1 MPRRGYNASP
11 PPVPYVPLMNK
22 KQPPS
27 RPVEEQLSE
36 SFPLFLSL
44 VWKSL
49 DLPSPT
55 RAQLAIAQYL
65 QNGPKRLQI
74 QAFRGLGKSWIA
86 AAFVLWTLWND
97 RDKKILVISA
107 SKQRADDFT
116 IFTQKCILEFDWLAH
131 LRPMD
136 DDQRWSRVS
145 FDVAGCRPA
154 QAPSVK
160 SVGIT
165 GQITGSRADLIV
177 FDDVEV
183 PANSA
188 TDFMREKLL
197 QLVTE
202 GESVLTPKADSRIVF
217 LGTPQTTFTIY
228 RTLRERN
235 YRPFVWPA
243 RYPKDLTGYE
253 EVLAPQLVRDLERDG
268 LDALRWSPTDSRFS
282 EINLLEREQSMSRSN
297 FMLQFMLDTS
307 LSDALKF
314 PLKLSDFS
322 VLPLDLTKG
331 PSDLV
336 WGADKETQLD
346 LPAVALPGDRWHRP
360 KTVSEYT
367 SWGQTIIAVDPS
379 GRGKDE
385 TVAVVLSQING
396 YLFVRDIFANQDG
409 YSDSTLCE
417 ILRRAKK
424 YKATLCLIE
433 SNFGDGAVMELMKK
447 HAIEMKIGLAFEEV
461 RATTRKEDRI
471 IDTLE
476 PILNQ
481 HRLVIDQRLIEW
493 DYRSNGDMA
502 PEERLPRMLMYQL
515 TRMCREKGAVKHD
528 DRADAL
534 ALGVK
539 YFQDILAISAKEAQI
554 EQKRMEWNRM
564 MTAFIDHPQEATDR
578 LVMGRDFEGVGTGET
593 GVYTWI

>member
-1 MPRRGYNASP
+1 MTKNNSLTGDPQRT
-11 PPVPYVPLMNK
+11 
-22 KQPPS
+22 
-27 RPVEEQLSE
+27 VEERITE
-36 SFPLFLSL
+36 SFPIFLSL

-49 DLPSPT
+49 DLPRPT
-55 RAQLAIAQYL
+55 RAQLAIAEYL

-86 AAFVLWTLWND
+86 AAFVMWTLWND
-97 RDKKILVISA
+97 RDKKILVVSA

-116 IFTQKCILEFDWLAH
+116 IFIQKCILEFDWMVH
-131 LRPMD
+131 MRPVD

-145 FDVAGCRPA
+145 FDIAGCRPA
-154 QAPSVK
+154 QSPSVK

-165 GQITGSRADLIV
+165 GQLTGSRADLIV

-183 PANSA
+183 PSNSA
-188 TDFMREKLL
+188 TDMMREKLL

-202 GESVLTPKADSRIVF
+202 GESVLTPKGDSRIVF

-243 RYPKDLTGYE
+243 RYPKSLIGYE
-253 EVLAPQLVRDLERDG
+253 DILAPQLQRDIDTKGHDKLT
-268 LDALRWSPTDSRFS
+268 WQPTDTRFS

-314 PLKLSDFS
+314 PLKLSDFH
-322 VLPLDLTKG
+322 VLPLDPSRG

-336 WGADKETQLD
+336 WGADKETLLD
-346 LPAVALPGDRWHRP
+346 IPAVALPGDRWHRP
-360 KTVSEYT
+360 KKEGEYV
-367 SWGQTIIAVDPS
+367 SWGETIVAVDPS

-385 TVAVVLSQING
+385 TVAVILSQING
-396 YLFVRDIFANQDG
+396 FLFIRDILATQDG
-409 YSDSTLCE
+409 YSDKTLCG
-417 ILRRAKK
+417 ILRLAGR
-424 YKATLCLIE
+424 YGATMCLIE

-447 HAIEMKIGLAFEEV
+447 HAQEMKVGMAFEEV

-481 HRLVIDQRLIEW
+481 HRLVIDQRLIQW
-493 DYRSNGDMA
+493 DYTSNPDQA

-528 DRADAL
+528 DRVDAL

-539 YFQDILAISAKEAQI
+539 YFQDVLAISAKE
-554 EQKRMEWNRM
+554 
-564 MTAFIDHPQEATDR
+564 QEIGRTRQQWSNMVQGFLSAPTLATDL
-578 LVMGRDFEGVGTGET
+578 LVAGSTFDDPITQEEGGIF
-593 GVYTWI
+593 TWISHR

>member
-1 MPRRGYNASP
+1 MTDKSSALEDRVRA
-11 PPVPYVPLMNK
+11 
-22 KQPPS
+22 
-27 RPVEEQLSE
+27 
-36 SFPLFLSL
+36 SFPVFLSL

-49 DLPSPT
+49 DLPRPT
-55 RAQLAIAQYL
+55 RAQIAIAKYL
-65 QNGPKRLQI
+65 QHGPKRLQI

-86 AAFVLWTLWND
+86 AAFTLWILFCD
-97 RDKKILVISA
+97 RDKKIMVVSA

-116 IFTQKCILEFDWLAH
+116 IFCQKCLIEIPWLNH
-131 LRPMD
+131 LTPQD

-145 FDVAGCRPA
+145 FDVRGCRPA
-154 QAPSVK
+154 QSPSVK

-165 GQITGSRADLIV
+165 GQLTGSRADLII

-183 PANSA
+183 PSNSA
-188 TDFMREKLL
+188 TDLMREKLL

-202 GESVLTPKADSRIVF
+202 GESVLTPREDSRIVF

-235 YRPFVWPA
+235 YKPFVWPA
-243 RYPKDLTGYE
+243 RYPKSLVGYE
-253 EVLAPQLVRDLERDG
+253 DILAEELQKDIDEKG
-268 LDALRWSPTDSRFS
+268 LDQLSWTPTDTRFS

-322 VLPLDLTKG
+322 VLPLDMARG

-336 WGADKETQLD
+336 WGADKETLLD

-360 KTVSEYT
+360 KATGEFIP
-367 SWGQTIIAVDPS
+367 WNETITAVDPS

-385 TVAVVLSQING
+385 TVSIILSQING
-396 YLFVRDIFANQDG
+396 FIYIRDIYATQDG
-409 YSDSTLCE
+409 YSDTTLRE
-417 ILRRAKK
+417 ILRRSKQFGSK
-424 YKATLCLIE
+424 TCLIE

-447 HAIEMKIGLAFEEV
+447 HAIEMKVGMNFEET

-476 PILNQ
+476 PVLNQ
-481 HRLVIDQRLIEW
+481 HRLIIDQRLITW
-493 DYRSNGDMA
+493 DYQSNNDMA

-515 TRMCREKGAVKHD
+515 TRMCREKGAVRHD
-528 DRADAL
+528 DRVDAL

-539 YFQDILAISAKEAQI
+539 YFQDVLAISSREALI
-554 EQKRMEWNRM
+554 SEKRQEWNNM
-564 MTAFIDHPQEATDR
+564 ITVLLEQPTLGTDM
-578 LVMGRDFEGVGTGET
+578 LVAGKTFTDMEIPGDS
-593 GVYTWI
+593 GVYSWIS

>member
-1 MPRRGYNASP
+1 MTAS
-11 PPVPYVPLMNK
+11 
-22 KQPPS
+22 QAPS
-27 RPVEEQLSE
+27 KSLEGQLTD

-49 DLPSPT
+49 DLPPPT

-97 RDKKILVISA
+97 RDKKILVVSA

-116 IFTQKCILEFDWLAH
+116 IFTQKCILEFDWLSH
-131 LRPMD
+131 MRPMD

-145 FDVAGCRPA
+145 FDIAGCRPA
-154 QAPSVK
+154 QSPSVK

-165 GQITGSRADLIV
+165 GQLTGSRADLIV

-188 TDFMREKLL
+188 TDMMREKLL

-202 GESVLTPKADSRIVF
+202 GESVLTPKSDSRIVF

-243 RYPKDLTGYE
+243 RYPKDLTGYD
-253 EVLAPQLVRDLERDG
+253 EVLAPQLVKDINKQG
-268 LDALRWSPTDSRFS
+268 HDALSWTPTDTRFS

-322 VLPLDLTKG
+322 VLPLDLEKG
-331 PSDLV
+331 PSDMV
-336 WGADKETQLD
+336 WGSDKETLLD

-360 KTVSEYT
+360 KIVSEFVPY
-367 SWGQTIIAVDPS
+367 GETIVAVDPS

-396 YLFVRDIFANQDG
+396 YLFVRDILATQDG
-409 YSDSTLCE
+409 YSDTTLRE
-417 ILRRAKK
+417 ILRRAKR
-424 YKATLCLIE
+424 YSASMCLIE
-433 SNFGDGAVMELMKK
+433 SNFGDGLVMEMMKK

-476 PILNQ
+476 PVLNQ
-481 HRLVIDQRLIEW
+481 HRLVIDQRLIDW
-493 DYRSNGDMA
+493 DYRSNPDMS

-528 DRADAL
+528 DRVDAL

-539 YFQDILAISAKEAQI
+539 YFQDSLAISAKEAQI
-554 EQKRMEWNRM
+554 EAKRQEWSRM
-564 MTAFIDHPQEATDR
+564 VTAFLDHPQEATDR
-578 LVMGRDFEGVGTGET
+578 LVLGAGFDNVGSAEN
-593 GVYTWI
+593 GVYTWVS

>member
-1 MPRRGYNASP
+1 MTDKTAALEDRLRA
-11 PPVPYVPLMNK
+11 
-22 KQPPS
+22 
-27 RPVEEQLSE
+27 
-36 SFPLFLSL
+36 SFPLFLTL

-49 DLPSPT
+49 DLPRPT
-55 RAQLAIAQYL
+55 RAQIAIARYL
-65 QNGPKRLQI
+65 QDGPKRLQI

-86 AAFVLWTLWND
+86 AAFTLWILFRD
-97 RDKKILVISA
+97 RDKKILVVSA
-107 SKQRADDFT
+107 SKQRADDFS
-116 IFTQKCILEFDWLAH
+116 IFCQKCLIEVSWLNH
-131 LRPMD
+131 LTPQD

-145 FDVAGCRPA
+145 FDVRGCRPA
-154 QAPSVK
+154 QSPSVK

-165 GQITGSRADLIV
+165 GQLTGSRADLII

-183 PANSA
+183 PSNSA
-188 TDFMREKLL
+188 TDLMREKLL

-202 GESVLTPKADSRIVF
+202 GESVLTPKEDSRIVF

-235 YRPFVWPA
+235 YKPFVWPA
-243 RYPKDLTGYE
+243 RYPKSLVGYE
-253 EVLAPQLVRDLERDG
+253 DILAEDLQGDIDEHG
-268 LDALRWSPTDSRFS
+268 LDKLSWKPTDTRFS

-322 VLPLDLTKG
+322 VLALDPARG

-336 WGADKETQLD
+336 WGADKETLLD

-360 KTVSEYT
+360 KATGEFIP
-367 SWGQTIIAVDPS
+367 WNETITAVDPS

-385 TVAVVLSQING
+385 TVSIILSQING
-396 YLFVRDIFANQDG
+396 FIYIRDIYATQDG
-409 YSDSTLCE
+409 YSDATLRE
-417 ILRRAKK
+417 ILRRSRQFNSK
-424 YKATLCLIE
+424 TCLIE
-433 SNFGDGAVMELMKK
+433 SNFGDGAIMELLKK
-447 HAIEMKIGLAFEEV
+447 HAIEMKVGMNFEET

-476 PILNQ
+476 PVLNQ
-481 HRLVIDQRLIEW
+481 HRLVIDQRLITW
-493 DYRSNGDMA
+493 DYQSNNDMA

-528 DRADAL
+528 DRVDAL

-539 YFQDILAISAKEAQI
+539 YFQDILAISSKEALIQ
-554 EQKRMEWNRM
+554 EKRQEWNNM
-564 MTAFIDHPQEATDR
+564 ITTFMEQPTLATDM
-578 LVMGRDFEGVGTGET
+578 LVAGKSFANDTEIPVDTT
-593 GVYTWI
+593 VYSWIP

>member
-1 MPRRGYNASP
+1 MPKLKEQAP
-11 PPVPYVPLMNK
+11 QK
-22 KQPPS
+22 
-27 RPVEEQLSE
+27 PVEERLSE

-116 IFTQKCILEFDWLAH
+116 IFCQKCILEFDWLAH
-131 LRPMD
+131 LRPVD

-202 GESVLTPKADSRIVF
+202 GESVLTPKSDSRIVF

-253 EVLAPQLVRDLERDG
+253 EVLAPQLTKDISKQGHDI
-268 LDALRWSPTDSRFS
+268 LRWQPTDTRFS

-322 VLPLDLTKG
+322 VLPLDLEKG
-331 PSDLV
+331 PGDLV
-336 WGADKETQLD
+336 WGADKETLLD

-360 KTVSEYT
+360 KAVSEYVP
-367 SWGQTIIAVDPS
+367 WGETIIAVDPS

-385 TVAVVLSQING
+385 TVAVILSQING
-396 YLFVRDIFANQDG
+396 FLFVRDIFATQDG
-409 YSDSTLCE
+409 YSDATLRE

-424 YKATLCLIE
+424 YKAGMCLIE

-447 HAIEMKIGLAFEEV
+447 HAQEMKVGIAFEEV

-476 PILNQ
+476 PVLNQ
-481 HRLVIDQRLIEW
+481 HRLVVDQRLIDW

-528 DRADAL
+528 DRVDAL

-539 YFQDILAISAKEAQI
+539 YFQDVLAISAKQAQV
-554 EQKRMEWNRM
+554 EQKRQEWNRM
-564 MTAFIDHPQEATDR
+564 MTAFIETPQEATDC
-578 LVMGRDFEGVGTGET
+578 LVLGKSFEDIGNGGNAVHYW
-593 GVYTWI
+593 V

>member
-1 MPRRGYNASP
+1 MTPKA
-11 PPVPYVPLMNK
+11 PLET
-22 KQPPS
+22 
-27 RPVEEQLSE
+27 RIAA

-49 DLPSPT
+49 DLPRPT
-55 RAQLAIAQYL
+55 RAQLAIAEYL
-65 QNGPKRLQI
+65 QHGPKRLQVA
-74 QAFRGLGKSWIA
+74 AFRGLGKSWIA

-97 RDKKILVISA
+97 IDKKILVVSA

-116 IFTQKCILEFDWLAH
+116 LFIQKCILEFEWLAH
-131 LRPMD
+131 LRPQSE
-136 DDQRWSRVS
+136 DQRWSRIS
-145 FDVAGCRPA
+145 FDVSGCRPA
-154 QAPSVK
+154 QSPSVK

-165 GQITGSRADLIV
+165 GQITGSRGDLII

-188 TDFMREKLL
+188 TDMQREKLL

-202 GESVLTPKADSRIVF
+202 GESVLTPKADSRILF

-235 YRPFVWPA
+235 YIPMVWPA
-243 RYPKDLTGYE
+243 RYPKSLIGYE
-253 EVLAPQLVRDLERDG
+253 DILAPQLQADIEQKG
-268 LDALRWSPTDSRFS
+268 LDTLAWKPTDTRFS
-282 EINLLEREQSMSRSN
+282 EINLLEREHSMSRSN

-307 LSDALKF
+307 LSDSLKF

-322 VLPLDLTKG
+322 VMPLDPGKA
-331 PSDLV
+331 PSDVV
-336 WGADKETQLD
+336 WGADKETLLD
-346 LPAVALPGDRWHRP
+346 MPAVALPGDRWHRP
-360 KTVSEYT
+360 KSTQEYVPYN
-367 SWGQTIIAVDPS
+367 QTIIAVDPS

-396 YLFVRDIFANQDG
+396 FIFIRDMLATQDG
-409 YSDSTLCE
+409 YSDKTLRG
-417 ILRRAKK
+417 IL
-424 YKATLCLIE
+424 TLANRYGASVCLIE
-433 SNFGDGAVMELMKK
+433 SNFGDGAIMELMKK
-447 HAIEMKIGLAFEEV
+447 HAQEMKVGMMFEEV

-476 PILNQ
+476 PVLNQ
-481 HRLVIDQRLIEW
+481 HRLIIDQKLIDW
-493 DYRSNGDMA
+493 DYRSNPEMA

-528 DRADAL
+528 DRVDAL

-539 YFQDILAISAKEAQI
+539 YYQDILAISAKEQDIQATRQRWSNMV
-554 EQKRMEWNRM
+554 EGFLS
-564 MTAFIDHPQEATDR
+564 APVLATDL
-578 LVMGRDFEGVGTGET
+578 LVAGSTFDDPITQEEGPIVS
-593 GVYTWI
+593 WISRR

>member
-1 MPRRGYNASP
+1 MTKNNSLVTDPRRTI
-11 PPVPYVPLMNK
+11 
-22 KQPPS
+22 
-27 RPVEEQLSE
+27 EEQLRN
-36 SFPLFLSL
+36 SFPIFLSL

-49 DLPSPT
+49 DLPRPT
-55 RAQLAIAQYL
+55 RAQLAIAEYL

-74 QAFRGLGKSWIA
+74 SAFRGLGKSWIA

-97 RDKKILVISA
+97 IDKKILVVSA

-116 IFTQKCILEFDWLAH
+116 IFTQKCIQEFEWLSH
-131 LRPMD
+131 MRPQN

-154 QAPSVK
+154 QSPSVK

-188 TDFMREKLL
+188 TDMMREKLL

-202 GESVLTPKADSRIVF
+202 GESVLTPKRDSRIVF

-235 YRPFVWPA
+235 YRPMVWPA
-243 RYPKDLTGYE
+243 RYPKSLVGYE
-253 EVLAPQLVRDLERDG
+253 EILAPQLLSDIDDKG
-268 LDALRWSPTDSRFS
+268 LDAIAWAPTDTRFS
-282 EINLLEREQSMSRSN
+282 EINLLEREHSMSRSN

-307 LSDALKF
+307 LSDSLKF

-322 VLPLDLTKG
+322 VMPLDPGKG
-331 PSDLV
+331 PSDVV
-336 WGADKETQLD
+336 WGADKETLLD
-346 LPAVALPGDRWHRP
+346 MPAVALPGDRWHRP
-360 KTVSEYT
+360 KSTIDYVPYN
-367 SWGQTIIAVDPS
+367 QTIIAVDPS

-396 YLFVRDIFANQDG
+396 FIFLRDMLATQDG
-409 YSDSTLCE
+409 YSDTTLRG
-417 ILRRAKK
+417 ILTLAKK
-424 YKATLCLIE
+424 YGASVCLIE
-433 SNFGDGAVMELMKK
+433 SNFGDGAIMELMKK
-447 HAIEMKIGLAFEEV
+447 HAQEMKVGMMFEEV

-476 PILNQ
+476 PVLNQ
-481 HRLVIDQRLIEW
+481 HRLVIDQKLIDW
-493 DYRSNGDMA
+493 DYRSNPEMA

-528 DRADAL
+528 DRVDAL

-539 YFQDILAISAKEAQI
+539 YFQDILAISAKEQEI
-554 EQKRMEWNRM
+554 NRSRQQWSNM
-564 MTAFIDHPQEATDR
+564 VEGFLSAPTLATDL
-578 LVMGRDFEGVGTGET
+578 LVAGSTFDDPITQEEGPIVS
-593 GVYTWI
+593 WISRR

>member
-1 MPRRGYNASP
+1 
-11 PPVPYVPLMNK
+11 MNQK
-22 KQPPS
+22 TDT
-27 RPVEEQLSE
+27 VEARLAA

-49 DLPSPT
+49 DLPRPT
-55 RAQLAIAQYL
+55 RAQLAIAEYL

-74 QAFRGLGKSWIA
+74 SAFRGLGKSWIA

-97 RDKKILVISA
+97 IDKKILVVSA

-116 IFTQKCILEFDWLAH
+116 IFTQKCIQEFEWLSH
-131 LRPMD
+131 MRPQN

-154 QAPSVK
+154 QSPSVK

-188 TDFMREKLL
+188 TDMMREKLL

-202 GESVLTPKADSRIVF
+202 GESVLTPKKDSRIVF

-235 YRPFVWPA
+235 YRPMVWPA
-243 RYPKDLTGYE
+243 RYPKSLVGYE
-253 EVLAPQLVRDLERDG
+253 EILAPQLLSDIDERG
-268 LDALRWSPTDSRFS
+268 LDSIAWQPTDTRFS

-307 LSDALKF
+307 LSDSLKF

-322 VLPLDLTKG
+322 VMPLDPGKG
-331 PSDLV
+331 PSDV
-336 WGADKETQLD
+336 IWGADKETLLD
-346 LPAVALPGDRWHRP
+346 MPAVALPGDRWHRP
-360 KTVSEYT
+360 KSTIDYVPYN
-367 SWGQTIIAVDPS
+367 QTIIAVDPS

-396 YLFVRDIFANQDG
+396 FIFVRDMLATQDG
-409 YSDSTLCE
+409 YSDTTLCG
-417 ILRRAKK
+417 ILRLAGK
-424 YKATLCLIE
+424 YNASVCLIE
-433 SNFGDGAVMELMKK
+433 SNFGDGAIMELMKK
-447 HAIEMKIGLAFEEV
+447 HAQEMKVGMMFEEV

-476 PILNQ
+476 PVLNQ
-481 HRLVIDQRLIEW
+481 HRIIIDQKLIDW
-493 DYRSNGDMA
+493 DYRSNPEMA

-528 DRADAL
+528 DRVDAL

-539 YFQDILAISAKEAQI
+539 YFQDVLAISAKE
-554 EQKRMEWNRM
+554 
-564 MTAFIDHPQEATDR
+564 QEIGRSRQQWSNMVEGFLSAPTLATDL
-578 LVMGRDFEGVGTGET
+578 LVAGSTFDDPITQEEGAIF
-593 GVYTWI
+593 TWM

>member
-1 MPRRGYNASP
+1 
-11 PPVPYVPLMNK
+11 MNQK
-22 KQPPS
+22 TDTVES
-27 RPVEEQLSE
+27 RLAA

-49 DLPSPT
+49 DLPRPT
-55 RAQLAIAQYL
+55 RAQLAIAEYL

-74 QAFRGLGKSWIA
+74 SAFRGLGKSWIA

-97 RDKKILVISA
+97 IHKKILVVSA

-116 IFTQKCILEFDWLAH
+116 IFTQKCIQEFEWLSH
-131 LRPMD
+131 MRPQN

-154 QAPSVK
+154 QSPSVK

-188 TDFMREKLL
+188 TDMMREKLL

-202 GESVLTPKADSRIVF
+202 GESVLTPKKDSRIVF

-235 YRPFVWPA
+235 YRPMVWPA
-243 RYPKDLTGYE
+243 RYPKSLVGYE
-253 EVLAPQLVRDLERDG
+253 EILAPQLLSDIDERG
-268 LDALRWSPTDSRFS
+268 LDSIAWSPTDTRFS

-307 LSDALKF
+307 LSDSLKF

-322 VLPLDLTKG
+322 VMPLDPGKG
-331 PSDLV
+331 PSDV
-336 WGADKETQLD
+336 IWGADKETLLD
-346 LPAVALPGDRWHRP
+346 MPAVALPGDRWHRP
-360 KTVSEYT
+360 KSTVDYVPYN
-367 SWGQTIIAVDPS
+367 QTIIAVDPS

-396 YLFVRDIFANQDG
+396 FIFVRDMLATQDG
-409 YSDSTLCE
+409 YSDTTLRG
-417 ILRRAKK
+417 ILTLARK
-424 YKATLCLIE
+424 YGSSVCLIE
-433 SNFGDGAVMELMKK
+433 SNFGDGAIMELMKK
-447 HAIEMKIGLAFEEV
+447 HAQEMKVGMMFEEV

-476 PILNQ
+476 PVLNQ
-481 HRLVIDQRLIEW
+481 HRLIIDQKLIDW
-493 DYRSNGDMA
+493 DYRSNPEMA

-528 DRADAL
+528 DRVDAL

-539 YFQDILAISAKEAQI
+539 YFQDILAISAKEQEI
-554 EQKRMEWNRM
+554 SRSREQWQNMVEGFLSAP
-564 MTAFIDHPQEATDR
+564 TLATDL
-578 LVMGRDFEGVGTGET
+578 LVAGSTFDDPISQEEGPIVS
-593 GVYTWI
+593 WISRR

>member
-1 MPRRGYNASP
+1 VNQKTGT
-11 PPVPYVPLMNK
+11 LE
-22 KQPPS
+22 S
-27 RPVEEQLSE
+27 RLAA

-49 DLPSPT
+49 DLPRPT
-55 RAQLAIAQYL
+55 RAQLAIAGYL

-74 QAFRGLGKSWIA
+74 SAFRGLGKSWIA
-86 AAFVLWTLWND
+86 AAFVLWTLWKD
-97 RDKKILVISA
+97 IDKKILVVSA

-116 IFTQKCILEFDWLAH
+116 IFTQKCIQEFEWLAH
-131 LRPMD
+131 MRPQN

-154 QAPSVK
+154 QSPSVK

-188 TDFMREKLL
+188 TDMMREKLL

-202 GESVLTPKADSRIVF
+202 GESVLTPKRDSRIVF

-235 YRPFVWPA
+235 YRPLVWPA
-243 RYPKDLTGYE
+243 RYPKSLVGYE
-253 EVLAPQLVRDLERDG
+253 EILAPQLLSDIEEKG
-268 LDALRWSPTDSRFS
+268 LDNIAWEPTDTRFS
-282 EINLLEREQSMSRSN
+282 EINLLEREHSMSRSN

-307 LSDALKF
+307 LSDSLKF

-322 VLPLDLTKG
+322 VMPLDPGKG
-331 PSDLV
+331 PSDV
-336 WGADKETQLD
+336 IWGADKETLLD
-346 LPAVALPGDRWHRP
+346 MPAVALPGDRWHRP
-360 KTVSEYT
+360 KSTIDYVPYN
-367 SWGQTIIAVDPS
+367 QTIIAVDPS

-396 YLFVRDIFANQDG
+396 FIFVRDMLATQDG
-409 YSDSTLCE
+409 YSDTTLRG
-417 ILRRAKK
+417 ILTLAKR
-424 YKATLCLIE
+424 YGASVCLIE
-433 SNFGDGAVMELMKK
+433 SNFGDGAIMELMKK
-447 HAIEMKIGLAFEEV
+447 HAQEMKVGMMFEEV

-476 PILNQ
+476 PVLNQ
-481 HRLVIDQRLIEW
+481 HRIIIDQKLIDW
-493 DYRSNGDMA
+493 DYRSNPEMA

-528 DRADAL
+528 DRVDAL

-539 YFQDILAISAKEAQI
+539 YFQDILAISAKEQDI
-554 EQKRMEWNRM
+554 QKSRQQWSNMVEGFLSAP
-564 MTAFIDHPQEATDR
+564 TLATDL
-578 LVMGRDFEGVGTGET
+578 LVAGSTFDDPITQEEGPIF
-593 GVYTWI
+593 TWM